1 MSFATKFEKINMA
14 LSHPSLFRSKKN
26 YLFILSHMRSRSSL
40 LSHLLGSHPEICGYG
55 ELHYDYPTPTSLF
68 KMHLELYKDLNDINE
83 SKYYLDKVLH
93 NSYVISDKI
102 LSNPKVHI
110 LVLFREPKATIRSLV
125 KMGEAT
131 NKPEYSNTDKM
142 LQYYI
147 KRISYLI
154 DISKKYSKLHIIES
168 DKVVKDT
175 AHTLKDLSDWLNLD
189 SELSENY
196 NLFNKTGK
204 AGHGDPS
211 SSIVSGKI
219 IETNNSQSIEL
230 DEDLLEIALQHYRN
244 LSILANR

>member
-68 KMHLELYKDLNDINE
+68 KMHLELYKDLNDING

-93 NSYVISDKI
+93 NSYVISNKI

-125 KMGEAT
+125 KMGEET
-131 NKPEYSNTDKM
+131 NKPEYSNTGKM

-147 KRISYLI
+147 KRISYLL
-154 DISKKYSKLHIIES
+154 DISKKFSKVHIVES

-175 AHTLKDLSDWLNLD
+175 ANTLTELSDWLNLD

-196 NLFNKTGK
+196 HLFNKTGK

-211 SSIVSGKI
+211 PSIGSGKI

>member
-14 LSHPSLFRSKKN
+14 IRHPSLFRGKKN

-55 ELHYDYPTPTSLF
+55 ELHYDYPSRTSLF
-68 KMHLELYKDLNDINE
+68 KMHLELFKDLNDINE

-93 NSYVISDKI
+93 NSFVISNKI
-102 LSNPKVHI
+102 LCNPKVHI
-110 LVLFREPKATIRSLV
+110 LVLFREPKATLRSLV
-125 KMGEAT
+125 EMGEAT
-131 NKPEYSNTDKM
+131 NKPEYSDTDKM

-154 DISKKYSKLHIIES
+154 DISKKYPKVRLIES
-168 DKVVKDT
+168 DTVVKNT
-175 AHTLKDLSDWLNLD
+175 AHTLKELSDWLNLD

-196 NLFNKTGK
+196 HLFNKTGM

-211 SSIVSGKI
+211 SSIGSGKI
-219 IETNNSQSIEL
+219 IETNNSQIIEP
-230 DEDLLEIALQHYRN
+230 DEDLLEIATQYYHK